1 MHRWIGLVITL
12 AALASS
18 SAVFAKEKPKAP
30 QAATA
35 LNEILADIKWGDSK
49 EEVFKKIKTREMDK
63 LREDKKITSD
73 AILMQKGRKELL
85 DRLAL
90 AEKSYARLEGTETGY
105 EVSVIADE
113 FSPNNGESFFRMKDK
128 VAQRFY
134 FFIDGKFYKLA
145 VAYNATYLR
154 GVPFES
160 FVGSSVKKY
169 GRPAVAEYDTIR
181 QKEQLSLVSWQD
193 PETTLNVKNKK
204 ELFDTYTMV
213 FIDRQMVKRLE
224 ASNRKFGGS
233 DKSEEEVSAAVQALT
248 QEGDYSS
255 NANVLDGL
263 VGNTKVDL
271 SMGRPQDD
279 KAPKYSEED
288 GGEVASADAA
298 KKAKKAKKAKAKK
311 AAKKKVEKGP
321 DFGNL
326 STKASDD
333 LIIY

>member
-12 AALASS
+12 AALASGS
-18 SAVFAKEKPKAP
+18 VVFAKEKPKAAP
-30 QAATA
+30 AATA
-35 LNEILADIKWGDSK
+35 LNEILAEIKWGDSK
-49 EEVFKKIKTREMDK
+49 EDVLKKIKQRDMDK
-63 LREDKKITSD
+63 LREDKTITSD
-73 AILMQKGRKELL
+73 AILMQKGRKDLL
-85 DRLAL
+85 DRLAI

-105 EVSVIADE
+105 EVSVVADE
-113 FSPNNGESFFRMKDK
+113 FSTNNGESFFRMKDK

-134 FFIDGKFYKLA
+134 FFIDGKFYKLV

-213 FIDRQMVKRLE
+213 FIDRQAVKRLE
-224 ASNRKFGGS
+224 ASNRKFGGG

-255 NANVLDGL
+255 NSNVLDGI

-279 KAPKYSEED
+279 KATKYSDE
-288 GGEVASADAA
+288 GGEVASAADT
-298 KKAKKAKKAKAKK
+298 KKETKAKKAKKVKK
-311 AAKKKVEKGP
+311 AKKKVEKGP